1 MLGVIVCVISTKIFC
16 DTLQFLVA
24 LLNMNYL
31 NSLFVHTRSLF
42 VVLFWFH
49 NQVQVKIFISDCN
62 QSWGCCNTVALK
74 QIGRKL
80 FLSFI
85 GVATSRCLVVK
96 LKKLICIPERTTK
109 FYQEYWSVNWSSPLD

>member
-42 VVLFWFH
+42 VVVFWFH
-49 NQVQVKIFISDCN
+49 NQV
-62 QSWGCCNTVALK
+62 
-74 QIGRKL
+74 
-80 FLSFI
+80 
-85 GVATSRCLVVK
+85 
-96 LKKLICIPERTTK
+96 
-109 FYQEYWSVNWSSPLD
+109 